1 MEKIKTNMKID
12 IDKFIKK
19 KYTILV
25 IKKILVTYNIGEST
39 LDNLRGPGAYFREVD
54 FISAS
59 LFFK

>member
-1 MEKIKTNMKID
+1 MKAMNIMKIN
-12 IDKFIKK
+12 IDKF
-19 KYTILV
+19 

-39 LDNLRGPGAYFREVD
+39 LDNLRGPGVYFREVD